1 MNKFVIVFLI
11 FAPISFNIL
20 SETYV
25 CSQEMSNYG
34 KPGEIN
40 TIQFRRE
47 GSNFVHGKLGHVYE
61 VSEYSSIIILT
72 SIVSIK
78 AVPDKAVDLVMI
90 DKISKEWKR
99 QVLTFVKKNIPT
111 EGGKC
116 VVVN

>member
-72 SIVSIK
+72 SIVSI
-78 AVPDKAVDLVMI
+78 ALQNAL
-90 DKISKEWKR
+90 
-99 QVLTFVKKNIPT
+99 FVQWGRLILNIHWPIP
-111 EGGKC
+111 C
-116 VVVN
+116 R